1 MPRGIVPEV
10 TNALSFDVEDY
21 FQVSA
26 FEGSVRREDWFKFES
41 RVAANTRRILE
52 ILDRGGARATFFVLG
67 WVAEHHPDVVRE
79 IARRGHE
86 VASHGYSHRLVY
98 GMTPDEFRDDVRR
111 SKELLEGIA
120 GRPVLGYRAPSF
132 SIVSKSLWG
141 LQVLVDLG
149 FRYDSSVFP
158 VRHDRYGIPSHPR
171 FPHRMATAGGGRS
184 GEIIEFPMTTARWG
198 GLQLPVAGGGYLR
211 LLSYRY
217 IRWGLRRV
225 NGEGQPGVFYLHPWE
240 LDPGQPRLPCG
251 WKTRIRHYAGLGR
264 TAGSLERLLGD
275 FRFAPVADVLR
286 ERGLLAREGA

>member
-1 MPRGIVPEV
+1 MTEV

-26 FEGSVRREDWFKFES
+26 FEGSVRREDWVKFES
-41 RVAANTRRILE
+41 RVAANTRLILE

-79 IARRGHE
+79 IAGRGHE

-98 GMTPDEFRDDVRR
+98 GMTPEEFRDDVRR
-111 SKELLEGIA
+111 SKDLLEGIA

-132 SIVSKSLWG
+132 SIVARSLWG

-149 FRYDSSVFP
+149 FRYDSSIFP

-171 FPHRMATAGGGRS
+171 FPHRMVTEGGGRS
-184 GEIIEFPMTTARWG
+184 GEIVEFPMTTARWG

-225 NGEGQPGVFYLHPWE
+225 NGEGQPAVFYLHPWE

-251 WKTRIRHYAGLGR
+251 WKTRIRHYASLGR
-264 TAGSLERLLGD
+264 TAGSLKRLLGD
-275 FRFAPVADVLR
+275 FRFAPMADVLR
-286 ERGLLAREGA
+286 ERGLLGREGA